1 MKKISQIET
10 GGRFLYGGVEWVKL
24 YAGDGTV
31 AISAEPV
38 FERAFDED
46 NKNDW
51 RSSSLR
57 RELNGAFLDALV
69 AEGADRAAFLDWES
83 DLTADDGMTD
93 YGTATD
99 KIALLSDKLY
109 RMFRGII
116 PRVDAWCWNLTP
128 WTCDA
133 SNSFSV
139 RHVNSSGAM
148 YWSFAY
154 VGDIGVR
161 PLCYLKSEI
170 LVSVPG
176 EDDEEKNVEVAE
188 EDRAQLVLIASAFCL
203 RTKSTDTRRRRATRA
218 TPCYLPESVL
228 RRFGIKKK
236 SAFRPPPT
244 RKRPASLLNLNTARK
259 KNGTYLV
266 RPAEHSRPY
275 CGRTSYLT
283 GTSIPARCTVTAT
296 VADRARP

>member
-10 GGRFLYGGVEWVKL
+10 GGRFLYGGIEWVKL

-128 WTCDA
+128 WTCEA
-133 SNSFSV
+133 SYSYYV
-139 RHVNSSGAM
+139 RGVYSSGAM
-148 YWSFAY
+148 GWVRACIGYC
-154 VGDIGVR
+154 GVR

-188 EDRAQLVLIASAFCL
+188 EDRAQLVLIASDRILNTLNEYPVEVWGEALGAAVASLFTSKQDAAQIAPGRQRQSGGGL
-203 RTKSTDTRRRRATRA
+203 NPRRR
-218 TPCYLPESVL
+218 ENW
-228 RRFGIKKK
+228 IKKN
-236 SAFRPPPT
+236 
-244 RKRPASLLNLNTARK
+244 RPAFAWESRREAGSAR
-259 KNGTYLV
+259 
-266 RPAEHSRPY
+266 
-275 CGRTSYLT
+275 
-283 GTSIPARCTVTAT
+283 
-296 VADRARP
+296 

>member
-10 GGRFLYGGVEWVKL
+10 GGRFLYGGIEWVKL

-38 FERAFDED
+38 FERAFDEN

-116 PRVDAWCWNLTP
+116 PRVDAWYWNLTP

-133 SNSFSV
+133 SGSCGV
-139 RHVNSSGAM
+139 RLVGSSGAVR
-148 YWSFAY
+148 WLDAY
-154 VGDIGVR
+154 RGGSGGVR

-188 EDRAQLVLIASAFCL
+188 EDRAQLVLIASDRILNAL
-203 RTKSTDTRRRRATRA
+203 NEYPVEVWGEALGA
-218 TPCYLPESVL
+218 AV
-228 RRFGIKKK
+228 
-236 SAFRPPPT
+236 
-244 RKRPASLLNLNTARK
+244 ASLFASK
-259 KNGTYLV
+259 QD
-266 RPAEHSRPY
+266 AEQ
-275 CGRTSYLT
+275 
-283 GTSIPARCTVTAT
+283 IAQEDKDKAAEV
-296 VADRARP
+296 

>member
-133 SNSFSV
+133 SYSYYV
-139 RHVNSSGAM
+139 RHVYSSGAM
-148 YWSFAY
+148 YWSNACN
-154 VGDIGVR
+154 GHLGVR

-176 EDDEEKNVEVAE
+176 EDDAE
-188 EDRAQLVLIASAFCL
+188 EDTDDRAEAVIAASDEILHVLNEYPVEVWGEALGA
-203 RTKSTDTRRRRATRA
+203 A
-218 TPCYLPESVL
+218 V
-228 RRFGIKKK
+228 
-236 SAFRPPPT
+236 
-244 RKRPASLLNLNTARK
+244 ASLFTSKQDAAQIAQEDK
-259 KNGTYLV
+259 DKA
-266 RPAEHSRPY
+266 AE
-275 CGRTSYLT
+275 
-283 GTSIPARCTVTAT
+283 V
-296 VADRARP
+296 

>member
-93 YGTATD
+93 Y
-99 KIALLSDKLY
+99 S
-109 RMFRGII
+109 GI
-116 PRVDAWCWNLTP
+116 P
-128 WTCDA
+128 
-133 SNSFSV
+133 
-139 RHVNSSGAM
+139 
-148 YWSFAY
+148 
-154 VGDIGVR
+154 
-161 PLCYLKSEI
+161 
-170 LVSVPG
+170 
-176 EDDEEKNVEVAE
+176 
-188 EDRAQLVLIASAFCL
+188 
-203 RTKSTDTRRRRATRA
+203 
-218 TPCYLPESVL
+218 
-228 RRFGIKKK
+228 
-236 SAFRPPPT
+236 
-244 RKRPASLLNLNTARK
+244 
-259 KNGTYLV
+259 
-266 RPAEHSRPY
+266 
-275 CGRTSYLT
+275 
-283 GTSIPARCTVTAT
+283 
-296 VADRARP
+296 

>member
-38 FERAFDED
+38 FERAFDEN

-128 WTCDA
+128 WTCDPEY
-133 SNSFSV
+133 SYGV
-139 RHVNSSGAM
+139 RLVNSSGAM
-148 YWSFAY
+148 NWNSAY
-154 VGDIGVR
+154 RGNIGVR

-176 EDDEEKNVEVAE
+176 ED
-188 EDRAQLVLIASAFCL
+188 RAQLVLIASDRILNAL
-203 RTKSTDTRRRRATRA
+203 NEYPVEVWGEALGA
-218 TPCYLPESVL
+218 AV
-228 RRFGIKKK
+228 
-236 SAFRPPPT
+236 
-244 RKRPASLLNLNTARK
+244 ASLFTSKQDAAQIAQEYK
-259 KNGTYLV
+259 DKA
-266 RPAEHSRPY
+266 AE
-275 CGRTSYLT
+275 
-283 GTSIPARCTVTAT
+283 V
-296 VADRARP
+296 

>member
-1 MKKISQIET
+1 MKKLSQIET

-57 RELNGAFLDALV
+57 RELNGAFLDALI

-109 RMFRGII
+109 RMFRNLI
-116 PRVDAWCWNLTP
+116 PRVDEWCWNLTP
-128 WTCDA
+128 WTCDP
-133 SNSFSV
+133 SYSCVV
-139 RHVNSSGAM
+139 RVVVSSGAM
-148 YWSFAY
+148 DWDIAY
-154 VGDIGVR
+154 RGYGGVR
-161 PLCYLKSEI
+161 PLCYLSSEI
-170 LVSVPG
+170 LVSAPG
-176 EDDEEKNVEVAE
+176 ENDAKEDTNDHAEAVAAASNDILHILNDYPVEIWGEALGAAV
-188 EDRAQLVLIASAFCL
+188 
-203 RTKSTDTRRRRATRA
+203 
-218 TPCYLPESVL
+218 
-228 RRFGIKKK
+228 
-236 SAFRPPPT
+236 
-244 RKRPASLLNLNTARK
+244 ASLFTPKQDAAQIAQEDK
-259 KNGTYLV
+259 DKA
-266 RPAEHSRPY
+266 AE
-275 CGRTSYLT
+275 
-283 GTSIPARCTVTAT
+283 V
-296 VADRARP
+296 

>member
-133 SNSFSV
+133 SYSCVV
-139 RHVNSSGAM
+139 RVVDSSGAM
-148 YWSFAY
+148 GWNGAY
-154 VGDIGVR
+154 CGNSGVR

-188 EDRAQLVLIASAFCL
+188 EDSLFLSQ
-203 RTKSTDTRRRRATRA
+203 AT
-218 TPCYLPESVL
+218 E
-228 RRFGIKKK
+228 F
-236 SAFRPPPT
+236 
-244 RKRPASLLNLNTARK
+244 
-259 KNGTYLV
+259 
-266 RPAEHSRPY
+266 
-275 CGRTSYLT
+275 
-283 GTSIPARCTVTAT
+283 
-296 VADRARP
+296 

>member
-116 PRVDAWCWNLTP
+116 PRVDARCWNRGPAARPTLATSAASIPLARWAGSTLTAA
-128 WTCDA
+128 T
-133 SNSFSV
+133 
-139 RHVNSSGAM
+139 
-148 YWSFAY
+148 
-154 VGDIGVR
+154 
-161 PLCYLKSEI
+161 
-170 LVSVPG
+170 
-176 EDDEEKNVEVAE
+176 
-188 EDRAQLVLIASAFCL
+188 SAF
-203 RTKSTDTRRRRATRA
+203 A
-218 TPCYLPESVL
+218 
-228 RRFGIKKK
+228 RFAI
-236 SAFRPPPT
+236 
-244 RKRPASLLNLNTARK
+244 
-259 KNGTYLV
+259 
-266 RPAEHSRPY
+266 
-275 CGRTSYLT
+275 
-283 GTSIPARCTVTAT
+283 
-296 VADRARP
+296 